1 MADLPPIS
9 GKVSLDTTDF
19 KTGLSEMNR
28 DIRVIESAFKA
39 SVAGLEDWGKSASG
53 LESRIKSL
61 NDEIEIQTKKVSA
74 LQGEY
79 DRVAKEQ
86 GSGSRAAEELAIKL
100 NREIE
105 ALGKMQRELVQS
117 ENGLRDLEESSKDAG
132 RGMTELE
139 KDTGGSI
146 NALENLQKVAHGLK
160 AGLAASVTAIAGLA
174 AAVVGVGVAV
184 GKMVTDASDMAGE
197 LTDLSNVSGISVE
210 RLQEL
215 AYVGGQVGTSAD
227 TMTGSLSKLIRSMSE
242 A

>member
-100 NREIE
+100 NREVE
-105 ALGKMQRELVQS
+105 ALGKMQRELNNSQTELS
-117 ENGLRDLEESSKDAG
+117 QLDDKSRDAARGMDELEE
-132 RGMTELE
+132 E
-139 KDTGGSI
+139 
-146 NALENLQKVAHGLK
+146 
-160 AGLAASVTAIAGLA
+160 
-174 AAVVGVGVAV
+174 
-184 GKMVTDASDMAGE
+184 
-197 LTDLSNVSGISVE
+197 
-210 RLQEL
+210 
-215 AYVGGQVGTSAD
+215 
-227 TMTGSLSKLIRSMSE
+227 
-242 A
+242 